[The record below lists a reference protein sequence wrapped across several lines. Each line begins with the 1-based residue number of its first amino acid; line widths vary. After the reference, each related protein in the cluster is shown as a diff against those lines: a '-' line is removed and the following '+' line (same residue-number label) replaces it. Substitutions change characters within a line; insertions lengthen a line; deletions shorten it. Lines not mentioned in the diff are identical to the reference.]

1 MLQWYLLK
9 WQMELSPKT
18 NDLEHIDARLLY
30 DLPVLIMT
38 TRQKGLFTNFENIAP
53 SMDHKAFAMNI

>member
-18 NDLEHIDARLLY
+18 NGSGTYRCK
-30 DLPVLIMT
+30 T
-38 TRQKGLFTNFENIAP
+38 TVWSAGINY
-53 SMDHKAFAMNI
+53 DHKAKGVVYEF